1 MVWDGVGADVEGHRG
16 SAEGRLVDGAGFT
29 YRAGQFAFLAEPGR
43 PGPGGVEERRILHV
57 QPECSCGWQG
67 DPIPCGGQLVPAG
80 DDDWALPEEGVTA
93 LRDAWDGH
101 VTAVADPVVPPWHT
115 IRWGEQNLALRELTA
130 QQPRAALRLLRKLLA
145 DAEAHRLDAIV
156 SARRQGASWDSL
168 SRDLGLDEGAVQ
180 ELYERAASRW

>member
-1 MVWDGVGADVEGHRG
+1 M
-16 SAEGRLVDGAGFT
+16 
-29 YRAGQFAFLAEPGR
+29 
-43 PGPGGVEERRILHV
+43 
-57 QPECSCGWQG
+57 
-67 DPIPCGGQLVPAG
+67 
-80 DDDWALPEEGVTA
+80 
-93 LRDAWDGH
+93 
-101 VTAVADPVVPPWHT
+101 
-115 IRWGEQNLALRELTA
+115 TA